1 MNVLYLKACYPR
13 VMFKPLLFILVGLLC
28 YPLSGCQNTN
38 SVINPGKLEIVKLE
52 FAQTHVI
59 PPEGK
64 TFNLSGFGANE
75 QRSLRVVANRDALV
89 LFQAATNDLIQ
100 PKLEVLQND
109 AVVTTIALNTP
120 ATLPKTEAGGTAYSS
135 SVYWA
140 KLPAG
145 FVKTG
150 LKVRFRTENAL
161 SEARA
166 VNIGAPVNF
175 SLFVIPVYLFGATT
189 DLLAFDTVKQPPQ
202 AISDEFYAKIPVAKL
217 SIINHALGQLEIPEL
232 VIAPRNNQAA
242 YIATSP
248 SDYKDGFAGMDATL
262 ALIHRIREANGDS
275 PTANQY
281 YGSLIQKGKTGTF
294 VGTGGGHAGVGDH
307 LFSGIFIHEQ
317 GHAFGMPHANDG
329 FVAKQYPYVGGSL
342 LGSSWGYD
350 PNHNEFLA
358 PFIPNS
364 KTGDVCGT
372 YQVDDQKR
380 CVKQD
385 PMQSGAGTQAKGY
398 QYAMFSD
405 FNAAQIQW
413 YFEGNRFTNDKGE
426 QEYVGGRIEIDP
438 SFASGYKRW
447 DKIDQKY
454 IEYIVPATDKGLY
467 GLNAGFPTEKAQ
479 SVYTIMGTLSNTT
492 PAVNRIYAPVK
503 YTGNL
508 LQQIDPSSSSDLSDV
523 RPNVGKYPWFCHAQG
538 CDYTLRVTYSD
549 GTTLHQLM
557 QLGFHKWWFSP
568 DIDPSANDPINGN
581 SFRTWAIN
589 VPADKTVYKIELL
602 YIPKGYE
609 GLPQTPNVVSIWQP

>member
-1 MNVLYLKACYPR
+1 MQRSSLI
-13 VMFKPLLFILVGLLC
+13 ILIGLLC
-28 YPLSGCQNTN
+28 CSFSACQNTN
-38 SVINPGKLEIVKLE
+38 VVINPGKLEIANLE

-59 PPEGK
+59 PAEGK
-64 TFNLSGFGANE
+64 TFNLSGFGVNE

-89 LFQAATNDLIQ
+89 LFEATPTDLSEPQ
-100 PKLEVLQND
+100 LEVLLGD
-109 AVVTTIALNTP
+109 TVTTTIALNPP
-120 ATLPKTEAGGTAYSS
+120 ATLPKTEANGPAYSS
-135 SVYWA
+135 SAYWA
-140 KLPAG
+140 KIPAE
-145 FVKTG
+145 FVKAG
-150 LKVRFRTENAL
+150 LKVRFKTNNAL

-166 VNIGAPVNF
+166 VNIAAPVDF
-175 SLFVIPVYLFGATT
+175 SLFVIPIYLFGATT
-189 DLLAFDTVKQPPQ
+189 DLLAFDAVKQPSQ
-202 AISDEFYAKIPVAKL
+202 NITDEFFAKVPVAKL
-217 SIINHALGQLEIPEL
+217 SILNHALGKLEIPEL

-242 YIATSP
+242 YIATNP

-262 ALIHRIREANGDS
+262 NLIKRIREANGDS

-281 YGSLIQKGKTGTF
+281 YGSLIQKSKTGAF
-294 VGTGGGHAGVGDH
+294 VGTGGGLGGGHAGVGDH

-329 FVAKQYPYVGGSL
+329 FVAKQYPYVNGSL

-350 PNHNEFLA
+350 PNRNEFLA

-364 KTGDVCGT
+364 KTDGICGT
-372 YQVDDQKR
+372 YQVDNQKR

-413 YFEGNRFTNDKGE
+413 YFEGNRFTNDKGA
-426 QEYVGGRIEIDP
+426 QEYLGGRVEIDS

-454 IEYIVPATDKGLY
+454 VEYTVPTNDKGLY
-467 GLNAGFPTEKAQ
+467 GLNGNFPIEKARV
-479 SVYTIMGTLSNTT
+479 VYTIIGTLSNTT
-492 PAVNRIYAPVK
+492 PNLNRIYTPVK

-508 LQQIDPSSSSDLSDV
+508 LQQIDPSSSGDLSDI
-523 RPNVGKYPWFCHAQG
+523 RPNVGKYPWFCHARG

-549 GTTLHQLM
+549 GTTLHNLL

-568 DIDPSANDPINGN
+568 DIDPSTNDPLNGN

-589 VPADKTVYKIELL
+589 IPADKTVSKIELL
-602 YIPKGYE
+602 YTPKGYE
-609 GLPQTPNVVSIWQP
+609 GLPQNSSVVSTWKP

>member
-1 MNVLYLKACYPR
+1 VL
-13 VMFKPLLFILVGLLC
+13 KPLSYLIVGLSCSL
-28 YPLSGCQNTN
+28 LLGCQNTN
-38 SVINPGKLEIVKLE
+38 PVINPGKLEIAKLE
-52 FAQTHVI
+52 FAQSHVI

-64 TFNLSGFGANE
+64 TFNLSGFGVNE

-89 LFQAATNDLIQ
+89 LFEPATTDLIQ
-100 PKLEVLQND
+100 PQLEVLSGD
-109 AVVTTIALNTP
+109 AVTTTIDLNTP
-120 ATLPKTEAGGTAYSS
+120 ATLPKTEASGAAYSS
-135 SVYWA
+135 SAYWA
-140 KLPAG
+140 KLPG
-145 FVKTG
+145 QYIKTG
-150 LKVRFRTENAL
+150 LKVRFKTNNAV

-166 VNIGAPVNF
+166 VNIGALVDF
-175 SLFVIPVYLFGATT
+175 SLYVIPIYLFGATT
-189 DLLAFDTVKQPPQ
+189 NLLAFDTVKAPPQ
-202 AISDEFYAKIPVAKL
+202 NIVDEFFAKIPVAKL
-217 SIINHALGQLEIPEL
+217 SILNHALGKLEIPEL

-248 SDYKDGFAGMDATL
+248 SDYKDGYAGMDSTL
-262 ALIHRIREANGDS
+262 SLIKRIREANGDS

-281 YGSLIQKGKTGTF
+281 YGSLIQKGSTGTL
-294 VGTGGGHAGVGDH
+294 VGTGGGLGGGHAGVGDH
-307 LFSGIFIHEQ
+307 LFSGVFIHEQ

-329 FVAKQYPYVGGSL
+329 FVTNKYPYTGGSL

-364 KTGDVCGT
+364 KGDGVCGT
-372 YQVDDQKR
+372 YQVDAQKR

-413 YFEGNRFTNDKGE
+413 YFEGNRFTNSAGN
-426 QEYVGGRIEIDP
+426 QEYTGGRVEIDP

-454 IEYIVPATDKGLY
+454 IEYPVPTTDKGLY
-467 GLNAGFPTEKAQ
+467 GLNAGFPTEKARA
-479 SVYTIMGTLSNTT
+479 VYTIMGTLSNTT
-492 PAVNRIYAPVK
+492 PTVNRIYAPVK

-508 LQQIDPSSSSDLSDV
+508 LQQIDPSSSNDVFDV
-523 RPNVGKYPWFCHAQG
+523 RPDVGKYPWFCKAQG
-538 CDYTLRVTYSD
+538 CDYTLRVTYAD
-549 GTTLHQLM
+549 GTSLHRLL
-557 QLGFHKWWFSP
+557 QLGFRKWFSA
-568 DIDPSANDPINGN
+568 DLDPNASDPINGS

-589 VPADKTVYKIELL
+589 VPADKTLSKVELL
-602 YIPKGYE
+602 ETPKGYE
-609 GLPQTPNVVSIWQP
+609 GLPQNPSVVSTWQP

>member
-1 MNVLYLKACYPR
+1 ML
-13 VMFKPLLFILVGLLC
+13 KPLLTILAGLLC
-28 YPLSGCQNTN
+28 YSFSGCQNTN
-38 SVINPGKLEIVKLE
+38 SVINPGKLEIAKLE

-59 PPEGK
+59 PSEGK
-64 TFNLSGFGANE
+64 TFNLAGFGVNE
-75 QRSLRVVANRDALV
+75 QRTLRVVANRGALV
-89 LFQAATNDLIQ
+89 LFQAGSSNLDQ
-100 PKLEVLQND
+100 PKLEVLSGD
-109 AVVTTIALNTP
+109 VVTTTIPLNTP
-120 ATLPKTEAGGTAYSS
+120 ETLPKTEAGGPAYSS
-135 SVYWA
+135 SLYWT
-140 KLPAG
+140 KLPAEYI
-145 FVKTG
+145 KAG
-150 LKVRFRTENAL
+150 LKVRFRTANAV

-166 VNIGAPVNF
+166 VNIAAPVDF
-175 SLFVIPVYLFGATT
+175 SLFVIPIYLFGATT

-202 AISDEFYAKIPVAKL
+202 NISDEFFTKVPVAKL
-217 SIINHALGQLEIPEL
+217 SIVNHPLGKLEILEL

-262 ALIHRIREANGDS
+262 ALIKRIREANGDA

-281 YGSLIQKGKTGTF
+281 YGSLIQKGKTGAF
-294 VGTGGGHAGVGDH
+294 VGTGGGLGGGHAGVGDH

-329 FVAKQYPYVGGSL
+329 FVAKQYPYIGGSL

-364 KTGDVCGT
+364 KTDGICGT

-405 FNAAQIQW
+405 FNAAQVQW
-413 YFEGNRFTNDKGE
+413 YFEGNRFTNDKGA
-426 QEYVGGRIEIDP
+426 QEYIGGRVEIDS
-438 SFASGYKRW
+438 SFASGYKHW

-454 IEYIVPATDKGLY
+454 IEYTVPTGDKGLY
-467 GLNAGFPTEKAQ
+467 GLNGGFPTEKARA
-479 SVYTIMGTLSNTT
+479 VYTIMAALSNTT
-492 PAVNRIYAPVK
+492 PTVNRIYAPVK

-508 LQQIDPSSSSDLSDV
+508 LQQIDPSSSNDLSDI

-549 GTTLHQLM
+549 GSILHRLL
-557 QLGFHKWWFSP
+557 QLGFHKWWLSP
-568 DIDPSANDPINGN
+568 DIDPTANDPMNGN
-581 SFRTWAIN
+581 SFRTWALN
-589 VPADKTVYKIELL
+589 VPADKTLSKIELL
-602 YIPKGYE
+602 YTPKGYE
-609 GLPQTPNVVSIWQP
+609 GLPQTPAVVSTWQP